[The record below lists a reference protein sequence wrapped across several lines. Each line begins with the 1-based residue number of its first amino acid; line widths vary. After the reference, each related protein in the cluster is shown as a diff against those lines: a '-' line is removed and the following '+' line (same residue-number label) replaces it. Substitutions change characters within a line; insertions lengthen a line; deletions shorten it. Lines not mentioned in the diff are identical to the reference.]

1 MADWWDPQTQHTHH
15 HHLTNSG
22 NRIWTDRN
30 CLPWAKQYLTRNL
43 KIVHGGA
50 FVITSVASIDGDCVL
65 NQKRGKTMPVYDLQI
80 VLTWKGTDS
89 NGAHASGQIS
99 IPEFMHDS
107 DLADIEMIIAVDDKK
122 QQVAVR
128 KEIMN
133 ALIPAVKEVLAGFK
147 RDLVAENTKS
157 TEKNSQTPASTDKK
171 ENTTTPNIAPHQAP
185 KLDPVWIAPPSSA
198 TSKLK
203 TASFGLETQFA
214 CTASDIYDSFLNPE
228 RVKIWTRDKGV
239 VLDPRPGQEMVLFG
253 GNVSGR
259 IFELVPCSKIVFTW
273 RLKSWPSSLQSSLVT
288 LLIDEFDKV
297 VRVRVKHVDAPA
309 DEIPVIKR
317 NWEAYYFTPIRES
330 LHILAT
336 IPKVTAVVAAKPLV
350 NAEEFERI
358 AKSDKT
364 AQGLDQSHDSKEGMR
379 FWHWIERN
387 CMNWAKSHLKKRLGA
402 IAANQFSITGVSS
415 VTGQADINQRK
426 GRLITVFDLAITIE
440 WKGPNGVTGTI
451 EIPEFM
457 HDTEMDELEV
467 QISTSDSKAASDAK
481 KLLIP
486 KIKTVFETFSQ
497 EMIHENS
504 NNLLQDSTANSTPS
518 ATPVRQNS
526 ASPAAQ
532 PSPSFSPSPLPTLLS
547 QSSAASKKPK
557 TAPISL
563 ESQFMCSSDELYDTL
578 VNPARIK
585 MWTRDTNAVV
595 EAKENVPFVLFG
607 GNVTGRFVELAPC
620 SQIVKSWRLKN
631 WSSHSTMVTITLHR
645 IEGDTAVRLELKQT
659 GVPVDEV
666 DAVKQNW
673 EKYYFEPIRACLPAL
688 AGVPRIT
695 AAPAKG
701 VDYDGFDE
709 KAKGGESGSL
719 YAKVAVCVAVV
730 AVLYYSLQWK

>member
-1 MADWWDPQTQHTHH
+1 
-15 HHLTNSG
+15 
-22 NRIWTDRN
+22 
-30 CLPWAKQYLTRNL
+30 
-43 KIVHGGA
+43 
-50 FVITSVASIDGDCVL
+50 
-65 NQKRGKTMPVYDLQI
+65 
-80 VLTWKGTDS
+80 
-89 NGAHASGQIS
+89 
-99 IPEFMHDS
+99 
-107 DLADIEMIIAVDDKK
+107 VDD
-122 QQVAVR
+122 
-128 KEIMN
+128 I
-133 ALIPAVKEVLAGFK
+133 
-147 RDLVAENTKS
+147 
-157 TEKNSQTPASTDKK
+157 SQ
-171 ENTTTPNIAPHQAP
+171 
-185 KLDPVWIAPPSSA
+185 
-198 TSKLK
+198 
-203 TASFGLETQFA
+203 
-214 CTASDIYDSFLNPE
+214 
-228 RVKIWTRDKGV
+228 
-239 VLDPRPGQEMVLFG
+239 
-253 GNVSGR
+253 
-259 IFELVPCSKIVFTW
+259 VPCSKIVYTW
-273 RLKSWPSSLQSSLVT
+273 RLKSWPPSLQSSLVT

-297 VRVRVKHVDAPA
+297 VRVRVKHVDAPV
-309 DEIPVIKR
+309 DEIAVIKR

-336 IPKVTAVVAAKPLV
+336 IPKVTAVVASKPLV
-350 NAEEFERI
+350 NAEEYERI
-358 AKSDKT
+358 SKSAKTT
-364 AQGLDQSHDSKEGMR
+364 AHDLNESHDSKEPMS

-387 CMNWAKSHLKKRLGA
+387 CMNWAKTHLKKRLGA

-440 WKGPNGVTGTI
+440 WKGPNGVTGAI

-457 HDTEMDELEV
+457 HDTDLDELEV
-467 QISTSDSKAASDAK
+467 QVSSSDSKAASDVK
-481 KLLIP
+481 KILIP

-504 NNLLQDSTANSTPS
+504 NNLLQDSTAKSTPS
-518 ATPVRQNS
+518 ATPPPRQNS
-526 ASPAAQ
+526 ASPAAAAQ
-532 PSPSFSPSPLPTLLS
+532 PSPPFSPSPLPTLMS
-547 QSSAASKKPK
+547 QSSAAKNKPK

-563 ESQFMCSSDELYDTL
+563 DSQFMCSSEELYDTL

-585 MWTRDTNAVV
+585 MWTRDANAVV
-595 EAKENVPFVLFG
+595 ESKENVPFVLFG

-695 AAPAKG
+695 AAPAEG

-709 KAKGGESGSL
+709 KTKGGANGSM
-719 YAKVAVCVAVV
+719 YTKVAVCVAVV